1 MKLKMLDPWKARGL
15 KMVDDLPRKPLQMAD
30 IRTKRWTKKG
40 NGRLLPL
47 NSEAW
52 YRLRRSVLAEQPLCQ
67 YCRPGVIT
75 PATEVD
81 HKNNDPA
88 DNSRENLVSCCKP
101 CHSIKT
107 MADMYGRPA
116 RMGCDAEGKP
126 INPAHP
132 WNEKSRATD
141 SPEPTRSPS
150 FNADCLKNR
159 QS

>member
-1 MKLKMLDPWKARGL
+1 MKMLDPWKARGL

-30 IRTKRWTKKG
+30 IRTKRWIKKG

-67 YCRPGVIT
+67 YCPPGVIT

-107 MADMYGRPA
+107 MADLYGRPA
-116 RMGCDAEGKP
+116 RMGCDAEGNP
-126 INPAHP
+126 INPEHP
-132 WNEKSRATD
+132 WNEKSR
-141 SPEPTRSPS
+141 
-150 FNADCLKNR
+150 
-159 QS
+159 

>member
-30 IRTKRWTKKG
+30 IRTKRWIKKG

-67 YCRPGVIT
+67 YCPPGVIT

-107 MADMYGRPA
+107 MADLRGRPA
-116 RMGCDAEGKP
+116 RMGCDAEGNP

-141 SPEPTRSPS
+141 SPEPTGSPS